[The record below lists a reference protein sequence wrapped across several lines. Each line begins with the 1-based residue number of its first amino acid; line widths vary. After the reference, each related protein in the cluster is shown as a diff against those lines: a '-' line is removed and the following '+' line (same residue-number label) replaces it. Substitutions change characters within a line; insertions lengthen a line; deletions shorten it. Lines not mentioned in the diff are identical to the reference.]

1 MHRLAVY
8 VNEGLLFERT
18 YLYKTL
24 QILTY
29 VFDWLYFIQ
38 CFTSFSSFDDH
49 LRLFPRFLILFHLK

>member
-29 VFDWLYFIQ
+29 VFDWLYF
-38 CFTSFSSFDDH
+38 TRV
-49 LRLFPRFLILFHLK
+49 LLLFPLSITFLVFVHGF